1 MSFRNRDRSAPHG
14 PHADMVRAGLLLPL
28 AVMAVA
34 FLAPSTGFPQPK
46 PAPVT
51 QEQYEKS
58 VKMLRNVCQP
68 KTKTPDDI
76 LQKLRNGEFVDDM
89 KAFCYTACF
98 LQTTMVLKNNKVDA
112 KMFKAQVK
120 KMMQEEDAQRVI
132 AAFGACE
139 GTPVGPEP
147 CETTGNFIRCVK
159 EHDPTFRI
167 PA

>member
-1 MSFRNRDRSAPHG
+1 MV
-14 PHADMVRAGLLLPL
+14 HASLLLPL
-28 AVMAVA
+28 AVLAVA
-34 FLAPSTGFPQPK
+34 FLDSSSGLPRPA

-68 KTKTPDDI
+68 KTNTPDDI
-76 LQKLRNGEFVDDM
+76 LQRMVDGEFVDDM

-112 KMFKAQVK
+112 KMFKKQVK
-120 KMMQEEDAQRVI
+120 KMMLEEDAQRVI
-132 AAFGACE
+132 AAFTACE
-139 GTPVGPEP
+139 STPVGPEP
-147 CETTGNFIRCVK
+147 CQTTANFIRCVK

>member
-1 MSFRNRDRSAPHG
+1 
-14 PHADMVRAGLLLPL
+14 
-28 AVMAVA
+28 
-34 FLAPSTGFPQPK
+34 
-46 PAPVT
+46 
-51 QEQYEKS
+51 
-58 VKMLRNVCQP
+58 
-68 KTKTPDDI
+68 
-76 LQKLRNGEFVDDM
+76 M

-159 EHDPTFRI
+159 EHDPVSTE
-167 PA
+167 PAATYCETCRETEMTLSVSFSLCHCHL